1 MAIAPQSVAGNILFL
16 SCLLLTILGAK
27 HRTQSAHPAAL
38 PSRLPGLPG
47 RSSTRAG
54 ARGLPAAPH
63 RSPGARDGGAQVPE
77 RFPALPSRCARPAA
91 GTTFPPR
98 AGTLWAAPRDR
109 SPHSPPGPARPFP
122 THQQRGRSCSRGRA
136 GPPAARPEQSSADGG
151 TAPHAPSP
159 LGGHV
164 MFKSTYH

>member
-98 AGTLWAAPRDR
+98 AGTPWAAPRDR
-109 SPHSPPGPARPFP
+109 SPHSPPGPARCDPSP
-122 THQQRGRSCSRGRA
+122 RTSSAAAPVPGAVR
-136 GPPAARPEQSSADGG
+136 ARPPPGLSNP
-151 TAPHAPSP
+151 APMAAPP
-159 LGGHV
+159 RTLPHP
-164 MFKSTYH
+164 